1 MPSSLA
7 GDEPT
12 QPGINRRRAG
22 ETKAVM
28 IVDCA
33 IYEDGERRAG
43 DLDVSDAARAAG
55 DDSGAFVW
63 LGAHEPTAEE
73 FDAVRREFDLH
84 ELAVEDAIEAHE
96 RPKLEVYGET
106 LFVVLKTVRY
116 IDSEE
121 VIRSG
126 EIMLFVNPT
135 FVITVRHGDA
145 SDLHPVRAA
154 VEKRPDLLRC
164 GPGAILHAV
173 IDRVVDDYEPAVQ
186 GLEVD
191 IQQVEEQVFSEE
203 PSRNPAQRIYR
214 LEREVLELQR
224 AVVPL
229 AAPVDRLARG
239 HFDVVSPEMRD
250 YFRDV
255 HDHLL
260 RVAGRVE
267 GFRDLLGSALQANL
281 TQVTV
286 RQNADMRRISAWV
299 AILAVPTMIAGIYGM
314 NFEHMP
320 ELSWRYGYPAVL
332 LLIVA
337 VCGVLYRAFRRAGW
351 L

>member
-1 MPSSLA
+1 
-7 GDEPT
+7 
-12 QPGINRRRAG
+12 
-22 ETKAVM
+22 M

-33 IYEDGERRAG
+33 IYEDGARRAG
-43 DLDVSDAARAAG
+43 DLEVADAARAAC
-55 DDSGAFVW
+55 DDTASFVW
-63 LGAHEPTAEE
+63 LGAYEPSAEE
-73 FDAVRREFDLH
+73 FDAVAREFDLH

-126 EIMLFVNPT
+126 EIMLFVNPD

-145 SDLHPVRAA
+145 SDLHPVREAI
-154 VEKRPDLLRC
+154 EKRPDLLRC

-186 GLEVD
+186 GLEID
-191 IQQVEEQVFSEE
+191 IQQVEEQVFS
-203 PSRNPAQRIYR
+203 SDASNPAQRIYR
-214 LEREVLELQR
+214 LEREVLEMQR
-224 AVVPL
+224 AVRPL

-239 HFDVVSPEMRD
+239 HFDLISPEMRD

-255 HDHLL
+255 HVHLL
-260 RVAGRVE
+260 RVASRVE

-314 NFEHMP
+314 NFDHMP
-320 ELSWRYGYPAVL
+320 ELSWQYGYPVVLAVIL
-332 LLIVA
+332 VI
-337 VCGVLYRAFRRAGW
+337 CGVLYRGFRRAGW

>member
-1 MPSSLA
+1 
-7 GDEPT
+7 
-12 QPGINRRRAG
+12 
-22 ETKAVM
+22 M

-33 IYEDGERRAG
+33 VYEDGERRAG
-43 DLDVSDAARAAG
+43 DLEVAEAARAAC
-55 DDSGAFVW
+55 DETPAFVW

-73 FDAVRREFDLH
+73 FDAVAREFDLH
-84 ELAVEDAIEAHE
+84 ELAVEDAVKAHQ

-126 EIMLFVNPT
+126 QIMLFVNPT
-135 FVITVRHGDA
+135 FVITVRHGEG
-145 SDLHPVRAA
+145 SDLHPVREA

-164 GPGAILHAV
+164 GPGAVLHAV

-186 GLEVD
+186 GLETD

-203 PSRNPAQRIYR
+203 PAHNPAQRIYR

-224 AVVPL
+224 AVAPL
-229 AAPVDRLARG
+229 ATPVDRLARG
-239 HFDVVSPEMRD
+239 QFDLVSPELRS

-260 RVAGRVE
+260 RVIGRVE

-332 LLIVA
+332 LVIAVA
-337 VCGVLYRAFRRAGW
+337 CGALYRGFRRAGW

>member
-1 MPSSLA
+1 
-7 GDEPT
+7 
-12 QPGINRRRAG
+12 
-22 ETKAVM
+22 M

-43 DLDVSDAARAAG
+43 DLDVADAARAAC
-55 DDSGAFVW
+55 DDTPSFVW
-63 LGAHEPTAEE
+63 LGAYEPTAEE
-73 FDAVRREFDLH
+73 FDAVAREFDLH
-84 ELAVEDAIEAHE
+84 ELAVEDAVEAHE

-106 LFVVLKTVRY
+106 LFLVLKTVRY

-135 FVITVRHGDA
+135 FVITVRHGEA
-145 SDLHPVRAA
+145 SDLHPVREA
-154 VEKRPDLLRC
+154 VERRPDLLRC
-164 GPGAILHAV
+164 GPGAVLHAV

-186 GLEVD
+186 GLEID
-191 IQQVEEQVFSEE
+191 IQQVEEQVFSEDAA
-203 PSRNPAQRIYR
+203 NPAQRIYR
-214 LEREVLELQR
+214 LEREVLEMQR
-224 AVVPL
+224 AVRPL

-239 HFDVVSPEMRD
+239 HFDLISPELRD

-255 HDHLL
+255 HDHVL

-314 NFEHMP
+314 NFRHMP
-320 ELSWRYGYPAVL
+320 ELSWRYGYEAVL
-332 LLIVA
+332 VVIV
-337 VCGVLYRAFRRAGW
+337 VICGLLYREFRRAGW

>member
-1 MPSSLA
+1 
-7 GDEPT
+7 
-12 QPGINRRRAG
+12 
-22 ETKAVM
+22 M

-43 DLDVSDAARAAG
+43 DLDVSEAARAAG
-55 DDSGAFVW
+55 DETTPAFAW
-63 LGAHEPTAEE
+63 LGVHEPTTEE

-84 ELAVEDAIEAHE
+84 ELAVEDAVEAHE

-106 LFVVLKTVRY
+106 LFVVLKTLRY

-126 EIMLFVNPT
+126 EIMLFVNPA
-135 FVITVRHGDA
+135 FVITVRHGAA
-145 SDLHPVRAA
+145 SDLHPVREAI
-154 VEKRPDLLRC
+154 EKRPDLLRC

-186 GLEVD
+186 GIEVD
-191 IQQVEEQVFSEE
+191 IQQVEQQVFSDDGA
-203 PSRNPAQRIYR
+203 NPAQRIYR
-214 LEREVLELQR
+214 LEREVLEMQR

-239 HFDVVSPEMRD
+239 HFDLVSPELRD

-260 RVAGRVE
+260 RVAGRIE
-267 GFRDLLGSALQANL
+267 GFRDLLSSALQANL

-314 NFEHMP
+314 NFRHMP
-320 ELSWRYGYPAVL
+320 ELSWRFGYPAVL
-332 LLIVA
+332 VVILVA
-337 VCGVLYRAFRRAGW
+337 CGVLYRAFRRAGW

>member
-1 MPSSLA
+1 
-7 GDEPT
+7 
-12 QPGINRRRAG
+12 
-22 ETKAVM
+22 M

-43 DLDVSDAARAAG
+43 DLDVAEAARAAG
-55 DDSGAFVW
+55 DDSTPAFAW
-63 LGAHEPTAEE
+63 LGVHEPTTEE

-84 ELAVEDAIEAHE
+84 ELAVEDAVEAHE

-106 LFVVLKTVRY
+106 LFVVLKTLRY

-126 EIMLFVNPT
+126 EIMLFVNPA

-145 SDLHPVRAA
+145 SDLHPVREAI
-154 VEKRPDLLRC
+154 EKRPDLLRC

-186 GLEVD
+186 GIEVD
-191 IQQVEEQVFSEE
+191 IQQVEEQVFSDDGA
-203 PSRNPAQRIYR
+203 NPAERIYR
-214 LEREVLELQR
+214 LEREVLEMQR

-239 HFDVVSPEMRD
+239 HFDLVSPEMRD

-267 GFRDLLGSALQANL
+267 GFRDLLSSALQANL

-332 LLIVA
+332 VVIVVA
-337 VCGVLYRAFRRAGW
+337 CGILYRAFRRAGW

>member
-1 MPSSLA
+1 
-7 GDEPT
+7 
-12 QPGINRRRAG
+12 
-22 ETKAVM
+22 M

-43 DLDVSDAARAAG
+43 DLAVSEAARAAG
-55 DDSGAFVW
+55 DETTPAFAW
-63 LGAHEPTAEE
+63 LGVHEPTPEE
-73 FDAVRREFDLH
+73 FDAVAREFDLH
-84 ELAVEDAIEAHE
+84 ELAVEDAVEAHE

-106 LFVVLKTVRY
+106 LFVVLKTLRY

-126 EIMLFVNPT
+126 EIMLFVNPA
-135 FVITVRHGDA
+135 FIITVRHGDA
-145 SDLHPVRAA
+145 SDLHPVREAI
-154 VEKRPDLLRC
+154 EKRPDLLRC

-186 GLEVD
+186 GLEID
-191 IQQVEEQVFSEE
+191 IQQVEAQVFSDQAA
-203 PSRNPAQRIYR
+203 NPAQRIYR
-214 LEREVLELQR
+214 LEREVLEMQR

-229 AAPVDRLARG
+229 SAPVDRLARG
-239 HFDVVSPEMRD
+239 HFDLVSPEMRD

-267 GFRDLLGSALQANL
+267 SFRELLSSALQANL

-286 RQNADMRRISAWV
+286 RQNEDMRRISAWV

-314 NFEHMP
+314 NFRHMP
-320 ELSWRYGYPAVL
+320 ELAWRYGYPAVIAVIL
-332 LLIVA
+332 VA
-337 VCGVLYRAFRRAGW
+337 CGLLYRAFRRAGW

>member
-1 MPSSLA
+1 
-7 GDEPT
+7 
-12 QPGINRRRAG
+12 
-22 ETKAVM
+22 M

-33 IYEDGERRAG
+33 VYEDGERRAG
-43 DLDVSDAARAAG
+43 NLDVEAAAEAAC
-55 DDSGAFVW
+55 DDNPGFVW
-63 LGAHEPTAEE
+63 LGVHEPTAEE
-73 FDAVRREFDLH
+73 FDAVRREFNLH
-84 ELAVEDAIEAHE
+84 ELAVEDAVEAHE

-116 IDSEE
+116 IDHEE

-126 EIMLFVNPT
+126 QIMLFVNPT
-135 FVITVRHGDA
+135 FIITVRHGDG
-145 SDLHPVRAA
+145 DLHPVREAI
-154 VEKRPDLLRC
+154 EKRPDLLRC

-191 IQQVEEQVFSEE
+191 IQQVEEQVFSEDH
-203 PSRNPAQRIYR
+203 SNNPARRIYR

-224 AVVPL
+224 AVRPL
-229 AAPVDRLARG
+229 ATPVDRLARG
-239 HFDVVSPEMRD
+239 HFDLVSPELRD

-255 HDHLL
+255 HDHVL
-260 RVAGRVE
+260 RVASRVE

-332 LLIVA
+332 VLILV
-337 VCGVLYRAFRRAGW
+337 VSGTLYRWFRRAGW

>member
-1 MPSSLA
+1 
-7 GDEPT
+7 
-12 QPGINRRRAG
+12 
-22 ETKAVM
+22 M

-43 DLDVSDAARAAG
+43 DLAVSEAARAAG
-55 DDSGAFVW
+55 DETTPAFAW
-63 LGAHEPTAEE
+63 LGVHEPTPEE
-73 FDAVRREFDLH
+73 FDAVAREFDLH
-84 ELAVEDAIEAHE
+84 ELAVEDAVEAHE

-106 LFVVLKTVRY
+106 LFVVLKTLRY

-126 EIMLFVNPT
+126 EIMLFVNPA

-145 SDLHPVRAA
+145 SELHPVREAI
-154 VEKRPDLLRC
+154 EKRPDLLRC
-164 GPGAILHAV
+164 GPGAVLHAV

-186 GLEVD
+186 GLEID
-191 IQQVEEQVFSEE
+191 IQQVEEQVFSDAAV
-203 PSRNPAQRIYR
+203 NPAQRIYR
-214 LEREVLELQR
+214 LEREVLEMQR

-239 HFDVVSPEMRD
+239 HFGLVSPEMRD

-260 RVAGRVE
+260 RVAGRIE
-267 GFRDLLGSALQANL
+267 GFRELLSSALQANL

-286 RQNADMRRISAWV
+286 RQNEDMRRISAWV

-314 NFEHMP
+314 NFRHMP
-320 ELSWRYGYPAVL
+320 ELAWRYGYPAVVA
-332 LLIVA
+332 LILVA
-337 VCGVLYRAFRRAGW
+337 CGLLYRAFRRAGW

>member
-1 MPSSLA
+1 
-7 GDEPT
+7 
-12 QPGINRRRAG
+12 
-22 ETKAVM
+22 M

-33 IYEDGERRAG
+33 SDEDGERRQG
-43 DLDVSDAARAAG
+43 DLDVSEAARAAC
-55 DDSGAFVW
+55 DDTPAFVW

-135 FVITVRHGDA
+135 FVITVRHGEG
-145 SDLHPVRAA
+145 SDLHPVREA

-164 GPGAILHAV
+164 GPGAVLHAV

-186 GLEVD
+186 GLEID
-191 IQQVEEQVFSEE
+191 IQQVEEQVFSED
-203 PSRNPAQRIYR
+203 SSNAAQRIYR

-224 AVVPL
+224 AVRPL

-239 HFDVVSPEMRD
+239 HFDLISPEMRD

-260 RVAGRVE
+260 RVASRVE
-267 GFRDLLGSALQANL
+267 GFRDLLGTALQANL

-320 ELSWRYGYPAVL
+320 ELSWEYGYPAVL
-332 LLIVA
+332 AVILII
-337 VCGVLYRAFRRAGW
+337 CGALYRGFRRAGW

>member
-1 MPSSLA
+1 
-7 GDEPT
+7 
-12 QPGINRRRAG
+12 
-22 ETKAVM
+22 M

-43 DLDVSDAARAAG
+43 DLAVSEAARAAG
-55 DDSGAFVW
+55 DESTPAFAW
-63 LGAHEPTAEE
+63 LGVHEPTNEE
-73 FDAVRREFDLH
+73 FDAVAREFDLH
-84 ELAVEDAIEAHE
+84 ELAVEDAVDAHE

-106 LFVVLKTVRY
+106 LFVVLKTLRY

-126 EIMLFVNPT
+126 EIMLFVNPA

-145 SDLHPVRAA
+145 SDLHPVREAI
-154 VEKRPDLLRC
+154 EKRPDLLRC

-173 IDRVVDDYEPAVQ
+173 LDRVVDDYEPAVQ
-186 GLEVD
+186 GLEID
-191 IQQVEEQVFSEE
+191 IQQIEEQVFSDEAA
-203 PSRNPAQRIYR
+203 NPAQRIYR
-214 LEREVLELQR
+214 LEREVLETQR

-239 HFDVVSPEMRD
+239 HFDLISPELRD

-267 GFRDLLGSALQANL
+267 GFRELLSSALQANL

-286 RQNADMRRISAWV
+286 RQNEDMRRISAWV

-314 NFEHMP
+314 NFRHMP
-320 ELSWRYGYPAVL
+320 ELSWRFGYPAVMVVIL
-332 LLIVA
+332 VA
-337 VCGVLYRAFRRAGW
+337 CGLLYRAFRRTGW

>member
-1 MPSSLA
+1 
-7 GDEPT
+7 
-12 QPGINRRRAG
+12 
-22 ETKAVM
+22 M

-43 DLDVSDAARAAG
+43 ALEVADAARAAC
-55 DDSGAFVW
+55 DDTASFVW
-63 LGAHEPTAEE
+63 LGAYEPTAEE
-73 FDAVRREFDLH
+73 FDAVAREFDLH

-126 EIMLFVNPT
+126 EIMLFVNPA
-135 FVITVRHGDA
+135 FVITVRHGEG
-145 SDLHPVRAA
+145 SDLHPVREAI
-154 VEKRPDLLRC
+154 EKRPDLLRC

-173 IDRVVDDYEPAVQ
+173 IDRVVDEYEPAAN
-186 GLEVD
+186 GLEID
-191 IQQVEEQVFSEE
+191 IQEVEEQVFSDAAA
-203 PSRNPAQRIYR
+203 NPAQRIYR
-214 LEREVLELQR
+214 LEREVLEMQR
-224 AVVPL
+224 AVRPL
-229 AAPVDRLARG
+229 AAPLDRPPPRGLRPLPPPARLPRG
-239 HFDVVSPEMRD
+239 HFALVSPEMRD

-260 RVAGRVE
+260 RVASRVE

-320 ELSWRYGYPAVL
+320 ELRWQYGYPAVL
-332 LLIVA
+332 AVIVA
-337 VCGVLYRAFRRAGW
+337 ICGVLYRGFRRAGW

>member
-1 MPSSLA
+1 
-7 GDEPT
+7 
-12 QPGINRRRAG
+12 
-22 ETKAVM
+22 M

-43 DLDVSDAARAAG
+43 DLEVAEAARAAG
-55 DDSGAFVW
+55 DETTPAFAW
-63 LGAHEPTAEE
+63 LRGPEPTPEGV
-73 FDAVRREFDLH
+73 DAVAREFDLH
-84 ELAVEDAIEAHE
+84 ELAVEDAVEAHE

-106 LFVVLKTVRY
+106 LFVVLKTLRY

-126 EIMLFVNPT
+126 EIMLFVNPA
-135 FVITVRHGDA
+135 FAITVRHGDA
-145 SDLHPVRAA
+145 SDLHPVREAI
-154 VEKRPDLLRC
+154 EKRPDLLRC

-186 GLEVD
+186 GLEID
-191 IQQVEEQVFSEE
+191 IQQVEEQVFSDQAA
-203 PSRNPAQRIYR
+203 NPAQRIYR
-214 LEREVLELQR
+214 LEREVLEMQR

-239 HFDVVSPEMRD
+239 HVDLVSPELRD

-260 RVAGRVE
+260 RVAGRVDA
-267 GFRDLLGSALQANL
+267 FRDLLGSALQANL

-320 ELSWRYGYPAVL
+320 ELSWRFGYPGVL
-332 LLIVA
+332 LVMA
-337 VCGVLYRAFRRAGW
+337 AACAGLYRAFKRSGW

>member
-1 MPSSLA
+1 
-7 GDEPT
+7 
-12 QPGINRRRAG
+12 
-22 ETKAVM
+22 M

-43 DLDVSDAARAAG
+43 DLDVSDAARAAS
-55 DDSGAFVW
+55 DDTASFVW
-63 LGAHEPTAEE
+63 LGVHEPTAEE
-73 FDAVRREFDLH
+73 FDAVAREFELH

-126 EIMLFVNPT
+126 EIMLFVNPA
-135 FVITVRHGDA
+135 FVITVRHGEG
-145 SDLHPVRAA
+145 SDLHPVRETI
-154 VEKRPDLLRC
+154 EKRPDLLRC

-173 IDRVVDDYEPAVQ
+173 IDRVVDDYEPAVN
-186 GLEVD
+186 GLEID
-191 IQQVEEQVFSEE
+191 IQQVEEQVFSEY
-203 PSRNPAQRIYR
+203 PTSNPAQRIYR
-214 LEREVLELQR
+214 LEREVLEMQR
-224 AVVPL
+224 AVRPL

-239 HFDVVSPEMRD
+239 HFDLVSPEMRD

-260 RVAGRVE
+260 RVASRVE

-314 NFEHMP
+314 NFRHMP
-320 ELSWRYGYPAVL
+320 ELGWRYGYPAVL
-332 LLIVA
+332 VVIAVA
-337 VCGVLYRAFRRAGW
+337 CGLLYRAFRRAGW

>member
-1 MPSSLA
+1 MNGPPA
-7 GDEPT
+7 GQT
-12 QPGINRRRAG
+12 CGA
-22 ETKAVM
+22 AM

-43 DLDVSDAARAAG
+43 DLDVAEAARAAG
-55 DDSGAFVW
+55 DDSTPAFAW
-63 LGAHEPTAEE
+63 LGVHEPTTEE

-84 ELAVEDAIEAHE
+84 ELAVEDAVEAHE

-106 LFVVLKTVRY
+106 LFVVLKTLRY

-126 EIMLFVNPT
+126 EIMLFVNPA

-145 SDLHPVRAA
+145 SDLHPVREAI
-154 VEKRPDLLRC
+154 EKRPDLLRC

-186 GLEVD
+186 GIEVD
-191 IQQVEEQVFSEE
+191 IQQVEQQVFSDDGA
-203 PSRNPAQRIYR
+203 NPAQRIYR
-214 LEREVLELQR
+214 LEREVLEMQR

-239 HFDVVSPEMRD
+239 HFDLVSPEMRD

-267 GFRDLLGSALQANL
+267 GFRDLLSSALQANL

-332 LLIVA
+332 VLIVVA
-337 VCGVLYRAFRRAGW
+337 CGILYRAFRRAGW

>member
-1 MPSSLA
+1 
-7 GDEPT
+7 
-12 QPGINRRRAG
+12 
-22 ETKAVM
+22 M

-43 DLDVSDAARAAG
+43 DLEVADAARAAC
-55 DDSGAFVW
+55 DDTASFVW
-63 LGAHEPTAEE
+63 LGAYEPTAEE
-73 FDAVRREFDLH
+73 FDAVAREFDLH

-121 VIRSG
+121 VIRGG
-126 EIMLFVNPT
+126 EIMLFVNPD

-145 SDLHPVRAA
+145 SDLHPVREAI
-154 VEKRPDLLRC
+154 EKRPDLLRC

-186 GLEVD
+186 GLEID
-191 IQQVEEQVFSEE
+191 IQQVEEQVFS
-203 PSRNPAQRIYR
+203 SDASNPAQRIYR
-214 LEREVLELQR
+214 LEREVLEMQR
-224 AVVPL
+224 AVRPL
-229 AAPVDRLARG
+229 ATPVDRLARG
-239 HFDVVSPEMRD
+239 HFDLISPEMRD

-260 RVAGRVE
+260 RVASRVE

-314 NFEHMP
+314 NFRHIP
-320 ELSWRYGYPAVL
+320 ELGWRYGYPAVL
-332 LLIVA
+332 AVIAVA
-337 VCGVLYRAFRRAGW
+337 CGLLYRGFRRAGW

>member
-1 MPSSLA
+1 
-7 GDEPT
+7 
-12 QPGINRRRAG
+12 
-22 ETKAVM
+22 M

-33 IYEDGERRAG
+33 IYEDGERRGG
-43 DLDVSDAARAAG
+43 DLDVADAARAAC
-55 DDSGAFVW
+55 DDTPSFVW
-63 LGAHEPTAEE
+63 LGAYEPTADE

-84 ELAVEDAIEAHE
+84 ELAVEDAVKAHQ

-116 IDSEE
+116 MDSEE
-121 VIRSG
+121 VIRTG
-126 EIMLFVNPT
+126 QIMLFVNPT
-135 FVITVRHGDA
+135 FVITVRHGEGG
-145 SDLHPVRAA
+145 DLHPVREA

-164 GPGAILHAV
+164 GPGAVLHAV
-173 IDRVVDDYEPAVQ
+173 IDRVVDEYEPAVQ
-186 GLEVD
+186 GLEID
-191 IQQVEEQVFSEE
+191 IQQVEEQVFSDGAT
-203 PSRNPAQRIYR
+203 NPAQRIYR
-214 LEREVLELQR
+214 LEREVLEMQR

-229 AAPVDRLARG
+229 SAPVDRLARG
-239 HFDVVSPEMRD
+239 HFDLVSPEMRD

-267 GFRDLLGSALQANL
+267 SFRELLSSALQANL

-286 RQNADMRRISAWV
+286 RQNEDMRRISAWV

-314 NFEHMP
+314 NFRHMP
-320 ELSWRYGYPAVL
+320 ELAWRYGYPAVIAVIL
-332 LLIVA
+332 VA
-337 VCGVLYRAFRRAGW
+337 CGLLYRAFRRAGW

>member
-1 MPSSLA
+1 
-7 GDEPT
+7 
-12 QPGINRRRAG
+12 
-22 ETKAVM
+22 M

-43 DLDVSDAARAAG
+43 DLDVSEAARAAG
-55 DDSGAFVW
+55 DETTPAFVW
-63 LGAHEPTAEE
+63 LGVHEPTPEE
-73 FDAVRREFDLH
+73 FDAVAREFDLH
-84 ELAVEDAIEAHE
+84 ELAVEDAVEAHE

-106 LFVVLKTVRY
+106 LFVVLKTLRY

-126 EIMLFVNPT
+126 EIMLFVNPA
-135 FVITVRHGDA
+135 FVITVRHGGA
-145 SDLHPVRAA
+145 SDLHPVREAI
-154 VEKRPDLLRC
+154 ERRPDLLRC

-186 GLEVD
+186 GLEID
-191 IQQVEEQVFSEE
+191 IQEVEEQVFSDQAV
-203 PSRNPAQRIYR
+203 NPAQRIYR
-214 LEREVLELQR
+214 LEREVLEMQR

-229 AAPVDRLARG
+229 SAPVDRLARG
-239 HFDVVSPEMRD
+239 HFDLVSPELRD

-267 GFRDLLGSALQANL
+267 GFRELLSSALHANL

-286 RQNADMRRISAWV
+286 RQNEDMRRISAWV

-314 NFEHMP
+314 NFRHMP
-320 ELSWRYGYPAVL
+320 ELAWRYGYPAVIAVIL
-332 LLIVA
+332 VA
-337 VCGVLYRAFRRAGW
+337 CALLYRAFRRAGW

>member
-1 MPSSLA
+1 
-7 GDEPT
+7 
-12 QPGINRRRAG
+12 
-22 ETKAVM
+22 M

-43 DLDVSDAARAAG
+43 DLDVSEAARAAC
-55 DDSGAFVW
+55 DDTPAFVW
-63 LGAHEPTAEE
+63 LGAYEPTAEE
-73 FDAVRREFDLH
+73 FDAVAREFDLH
-84 ELAVEDAIEAHE
+84 ELAVEDAVEAHE

-135 FVITVRHGDA
+135 FVITVRHGDG
-145 SDLHPVRAA
+145 SDLHPVREA

-164 GPGAILHAV
+164 GPGAVLHAV
-173 IDRVVDDYEPAVQ
+173 IDQVVDDYEPAVQ
-186 GLEVD
+186 GLEID
-191 IQQVEEQVFSEE
+191 IQQVEEQVFSDD
-203 PSRNPAQRIYR
+203 SSNPAQRIYR
-214 LEREVLELQR
+214 LEREVLEMQR
-224 AVVPL
+224 AVRPL

-239 HFDVVSPEMRD
+239 HFDLITPELRD

-255 HDHLL
+255 HDHVL
-260 RVAGRVE
+260 RVASRVE

-314 NFEHMP
+314 NFDHMP
-320 ELSWRYGYPAVL
+320 ELSWRYGYPTVL
-332 LLIVA
+332 VVILVA
-337 VCGVLYRAFRRAGW
+337 CGVLYRGFRRAGW